1 VLSIRA
7 PLIRDATDNA
17 GGPKS
22 FAAALDADKCEIWVG
37 ATCQISAS
45 CALCRRRH
53 PQKVG
58 ACCSF
63 HLDVGKDAPSSSL
76 SVLLPLL
83 KRFVV
88 FLCALCC
95 KAVGARAGVSG
106 LKEHTLFYI
115 SCGAAGKGR
124 ATLRKSRTQRFGPV
138 LRRDFWC
145 SGGSLQMN
153 LFLCTRRASHILR
166 RRAAP

>member
-7 PLIRDATDNA
+7 PLIRDATDND
-17 GGPKS
+17 GSPKS

-63 HLDVGKDAPSSSL
+63 HLELGKDAPSSSSLCSAPTAEALCCL
-76 SVLLPLL
+76 S
-83 KRFVV
+83 
-88 FLCALCC
+88 LCC

-124 ATLRKSRTQRFGPV
+124 ATLRKSGTQRFGPV
-138 LRRDFWC
+138 LQRDFWC